1 MRIKREENVDH
12 EAPPR
17 QNKER
22 GPPVSVGN
30 FAPGAGAV
38 IGWLCSWMGKFAERP
53 KKQKS
58 ARGFQQSL

>member
-1 MRIKREENVDH
+1 MRIKRHVDH

-22 GPPVSVGN
+22 GSPVSAGN
-30 FAPGAGAV
+30 LAPGAGPV
-38 IGWLCSWMGKFAERP
+38 IGGLCSWMGKFAERP